1 MVSGCWNWFHG
12 NILLTTV
19 FDVLFAFVD
28 KFWKKRKN
36 KKYHTVRTVPKSI
49 NRKTKNTTLS
59 EHFLKSI
66 NRKIIE
72 TETKWIPLT
81 HIYIHDHSLSGV
93 GTAGCRSKLVLWHS
107 GEMMCHASVFHK
119 IDLNTTNPNLNRLC
133 NGQKKKKNKI
143 QTMVNKTVNRKLMIE
158 LHEPH

>member
-1 MVSGCWNWFHG
+1 MVSGCWNEFHG

-59 EHFLKSI
+59 EQLRNLIEKQ
-66 NRKIIE
+66 KI
-72 TETKWIPLT
+72 
-81 HIYIHDHSLSGV
+81 
-93 GTAGCRSKLVLWHS
+93 
-107 GEMMCHASVFHK
+107 
-119 IDLNTTNPNLNRLC
+119 
-133 NGQKKKKNKI
+133 
-143 QTMVNKTVNRKLMIE
+143 
-158 LHEPH
+158 PHCQNSSEI